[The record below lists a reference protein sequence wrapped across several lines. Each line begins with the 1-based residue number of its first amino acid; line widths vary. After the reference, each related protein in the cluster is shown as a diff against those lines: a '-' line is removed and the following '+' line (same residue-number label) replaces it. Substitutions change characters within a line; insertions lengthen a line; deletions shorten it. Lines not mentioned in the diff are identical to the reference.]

1 MILREFRCVLDFVQW
16 CNLSKGSG
24 ICFLI
29 VQSMFALILCLYCF
43 NCGSRISGLS
53 LHATVMKLKMH
64 AEMQP
69 ELRTNIRGEGLV
81 VSERYGALSL
91 FDSLLCATMYG
102 RPRLVQLNG
111 HNSITFLF
119 LT

>member
-81 VSERYGALSL
+81 VSERYGGPFAFRL
-91 FDSLLCATMYG
+91 FVMCHHVWASAVST
-102 RPRLVQLNG
+102 
-111 HNSITFLF
+111 T
-119 LT
+119 